1 MNFFFKNKKTF
12 FSLKKNFR
20 NFFEKEVA
28 LTPFNR
34 GGINSMKKSIED
46 WITENKIDLN
56 NSTQLVRNRNKDVVC
71 RTFHKAGLV
80 VPIDRKTKVGYR
92 PLSETEGI

>member
-1 MNFFFKNKKTF
+1 M
-12 FSLKKNFR
+12 FR

-34 GGINSMKKSIED
+34 GGITSMKKSIED
-46 WITENKIDLN
+46 WITDNQIDVK

-92 PLSETEGI
+92 PLSETEGIYY

>member
-1 MNFFFKNKKTF
+1 M
-12 FSLKKNFR
+12 
-20 NFFEKEVA
+20 V

-34 GGINSMKKSIED
+34 GGITSMKKSIED
-46 WITENKIDLN
+46 WTTDNQIDVK

-92 PLSETEGI
+92 PLSETEGIS